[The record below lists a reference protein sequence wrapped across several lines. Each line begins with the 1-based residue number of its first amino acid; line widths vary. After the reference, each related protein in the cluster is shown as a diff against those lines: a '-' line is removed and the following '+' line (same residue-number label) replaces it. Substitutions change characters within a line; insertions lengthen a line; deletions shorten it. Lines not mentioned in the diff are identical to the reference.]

1 MAKKK
6 RGPKADATCS
16 KGGTH
21 EWEEADDGTFC
32 TKCHEAKPTKGQKSG
47 GASKEKQPRKPR
59 SKSDGKLSAID
70 AAAKVLGEAE
80 APMSTKGMVEAMAA
94 KGYWTSPGGKTPW
107 ATLYTA
113 ILAEITKKGPESRFK
128 KIERGQFALNA

>member
-6 RGPKADATCS
+6 RSPKADATCS

-21 EWEEADDGTFC
+21 EWEEADGGTFC
-32 TKCHEAKPTKGQKSG
+32 AKCHEAKPAKGRRSG
-47 GASKEKQPRKPR
+47 SAPKEKQSRKPR

-70 AAAKVLGEAE
+70 AAAKVLGEAD
-80 APMSTKGMVEAMAA
+80 APMNTKGMVEAMSA

-128 KIERGQFALNA
+128 KIERGQFTLNA